1 MSKINTPMNK
11 SIQKFKNHKRIET
24 QRKQSLINLVI
35 TENVSTR
42 QAAQKLSIKYSTAKY
57 IMKNFKMK
65 GNYLEAHQHTQS
77 KQKSIIQNVNIII
90 DVSDGSILLAKN
102 NQKISYC
109 DFSSLQEQYK
119 NQNLLQTSELIYE
132 KLGKISWRQFH
143 YKECRN
149 EEMLKKFLLRQHIQ
163 MKQK

>member
-11 SIQKFKNHKRIET
+11 STSKFRNHKRIEKH
-24 QRKQSLINLVI
+24 RKQSLINLVI
-35 TENVSTR
+35 SENMSTR

-57 IMKNFKMK
+57 IMKNFKSK
-65 GNYLEAHQHTQS
+65 GICMEEQQHTKS
-77 KQKSIIQNVNIII
+77 KQKSIIQNVNIVV
-90 DVSDGSILLAKN
+90 DVSDGSILMAKN

-109 DFSSLQEQYK
+109 DFSSLQEEYK

-132 KLGKISWRQFH
+132 KLGKISWHKFH
-143 YKECRN
+143 YQECRD
-149 EEMLKKFLLRQHIQ
+149 EEMLKKFLHRQHTQ